1 MPSSAHRLRM
11 RSSSPGS
18 GVTASWT
25 APRAAN
31 TSVLEPDPVSSVDQP
46 GWTVCSSHSSAAQAR
61 PQYSPSPWS
70 PGGSARRASVTG
82 VDDTGAFCA
91 RTASAASETPR
102 TLPRRMPNPRALITG
117 VGGQDGSL
125 LAALLLD
132 RGYEVTGVVRR
143 DPSAYAEALAP
154 LEGKVALVEADL
166 LDHGSLAR
174 ALGETRPLE
183 VYNLAAPSFVPRSWD
198 EPIRTAEFAA
208 VGATAMLEA
217 IREVDSGIRFYQA
230 SSSEIFGEPRETPQ
244 TEETA
249 PSPLTPYG
257 VAKAYAHFI
266 AGSYRKRYGM
276 FTCCGILYNHE
287 SPLRPVDFLPRK
299 VARAAAAISLGLET
313 ELVLGDLSARRDWG
327 YAGDY
332 VRAMWLMLQH
342 DEPGDYIVATGVS
355 RSVEELVTCAFDAV
369 SLDWRDHVRSDPA
382 LYRGSAELHHL
393 VGDASKARRV
403 LGWEPEMPFEQ
414 LLALM
419 VEADLERLRP
429 QAAASA

>member
-1 MPSSAHRLRM
+1 MSHRAYSRA
-11 RSSSPGS
+11 RS
-18 GVTASWT
+18 
-25 APRAAN
+25 
-31 TSVLEPDPVSSVDQP
+31 
-46 GWTVCSSHSSAAQAR
+46 
-61 PQYSPSPWS
+61 
-70 PGGSARRASVTG
+70 RRALVTG
-82 VDDTGAFCA
+82 
-91 RTASAASETPR
+91 
-102 TLPRRMPNPRALITG
+102 I
-117 VGGQDGSL
+117 GGQDGAL

-132 RGYEVTGVVRR
+132 EGYEVAGVVRR
-143 DPSAYAEALAP
+143 DPVEYADNLAD
-154 LEGKVALVEADL
+154 VASRIELVRADL
-166 LDHGSLAR
+166 LHHTSLVQ
-174 ALGETRPLE
+174 ALQATRPTE

-198 EPIRTAEFAA
+198 EPILTAEFAA
-208 VGATAMLEA
+208 VGATSMLEA
-217 IREVDSGIRFYQA
+217 IREVDPAIRFYQA

-244 TEETA
+244 TEETP

-266 AGSYRKRYGM
+266 SASYRKRYDM

-287 SPLRPVDFLPRK
+287 SPLRPTDFLPRK

-313 ELVLGDLSARRDWG
+313 ELVLGDLTARRDWG

-355 RSVEELVTCAFDAV
+355 RSVEELVSCAFDAA

-382 LYRGSAELHHL
+382 FYRGAAELHDL
-393 VGDASKARRV
+393 VGDASKARTV
-403 LGWEPEMPFEQ
+403 LGWEPEVPFEQ
-414 LLALM
+414 LLSLM